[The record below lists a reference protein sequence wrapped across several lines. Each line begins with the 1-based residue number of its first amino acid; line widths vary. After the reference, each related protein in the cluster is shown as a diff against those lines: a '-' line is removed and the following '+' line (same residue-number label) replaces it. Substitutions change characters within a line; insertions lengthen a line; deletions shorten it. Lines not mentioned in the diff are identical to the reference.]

1 LANEPFNQIDR
12 GMIKHIVMWRLKES
26 EHGNDRQTNAKLIK
40 EKLTALRGRIP
51 GMTAIEVGV
60 DFSRTDSS
68 CDVVLYSEF
77 VDRNALE
84 AYQINPEHEV
94 LKPFIGLASTER
106 RIADYEV

>member
-1 LANEPFNQIDR
+1 
-12 GMIKHIVMWRLKES
+12 MIKHIVMWRLKDVA
-26 EHGNDRQTNAKLIK
+26 HGNDSQTNATLIK

-51 GMTAIEVGV
+51 GMEALEVGF

-77 VDRNALE
+77 IDRKALQ
-84 AYQINPEHEV
+84 AYQENPEHEA
-94 LKPFIGLASTER
+94 LKPFIGMATLER